1 MPSSLPDSSPGSLR
15 PLADPSLRDC
25 LAPAKLNLFLHI
37 TGRRPDGYH
46 ALQTVFQLLDW
57 GDLLHF
63 TRRDDGVIARKT
75 DVPGVPEAGDLV
87 VRAARL
93 LQTSTGSSFGVDI
106 EIDKILPMGAG
117 LGGGSSDAATT
128 LPPPLPP
135 FLLTLTHPPMLSRKP
150 TFRRTGAY
158 LWYAPRVCSDDTA
171 PLRVH
176 QSINLPMG
184 AGLGGG
190 SSDAATTLLA
200 LNRLWGVDLSR
211 QSLQELALQL
221 GADVP
226 FFVFGHNAFAEGV
239 GEALQAVELPKRYF
253 LVVTPAVHVPTAAI
267 FSEKA
272 LTRDSEVLT
281 MTDFLAQHSSH
292 ADWPDSFGRNDMQ
305 AVVVEK
311 YAEVA
316 QVLEWF
322 SHLSP
327 ARMTGSGASV
337 FAAFRSKAEAEMAQ
351 ARLPANW
358 KSAVTESLDSH
369 PLFTFAS

>member
-1 MPSSLPDSSPGSLR
+1 MSSTPSGSSRAPLRLPADVSLR
-15 PLADPSLRDC
+15 NC

-46 ALQTVFQLLDW
+46 VLQTVFQMLDW

-75 DVPGVPEAGDLV
+75 DVPGVPEADDLV

-93 LQTSTGSSFGVDI
+93 LQSTTGTPLGVDI
-106 EIDKILPMGAG
+106 EIDKM
-117 LGGGSSDAATT
+117 
-128 LPPPLPP
+128 
-135 FLLTLTHPPMLSRKP
+135 
-150 TFRRTGAY
+150 
-158 LWYAPRVCSDDTA
+158 
-171 PLRVH
+171 
-176 QSINLPMG
+176 LPMG

-211 QSLQELALQL
+211 QALQDLALKL

-226 FFVFGHNAFAEGV
+226 FFVFGENAFAEGV
-239 GEALQAVELPKRYF
+239 GEALQAVNLPKRFF

-267 FSEKA
+267 FSEKG
-272 LTRDSEVLT
+272 LTRNSKVLT
-281 MTDFLAQHSSH
+281 ITDFLAQHSSDT
-292 ADWPDSFGRNDMQ
+292 DWPDSFGRNDMQ

-316 QVLEWF
+316 KVIEWF
-322 SHLSP
+322 SNLSP

-351 ARLPANW
+351 AKLPASW
-358 KSAVTESLDSH
+358 KSKVTESLDSH

>member
-1 MPSSLPDSSPGSLR
+1 MPSTSTNPLR
-15 PLADPSLRDC
+15 PLPEPSLRGC

-57 GDLLHF
+57 GDVLHF

-75 DVPGVPEAGDLV
+75 DVPGVPEADDLV

-93 LQTSTGSSFGVDI
+93 LQSHTDSAFGVDI
-106 EIDKILPMGAG
+106 EIEK
-117 LGGGSSDAATT
+117 
-128 LPPPLPP
+128 
-135 FLLTLTHPPMLSRKP
+135 H
-150 TFRRTGAY
+150 
-158 LWYAPRVCSDDTA
+158 
-171 PLRVH
+171 
-176 QSINLPMG
+176 LPMG

-200 LNRLWGVDLSR
+200 LNRLWNVNLSR
-211 QSLQELALQL
+211 ESLQELALKL

-226 FFVFGHNAFAEGV
+226 FFVFGQNAFAEGV
-239 GEALQAVELPKRYF
+239 GEALQAVELPKRFF

-272 LTRDSEVLT
+272 LTRDSEVLI
-281 MTDFLAQHSSH
+281 MTDFLAQHSSD
-292 ADWPDSFGRNDMQ
+292 ANWPDSFGRNDMQ

-316 QVLEWF
+316 HVLEW
-322 SHLSP
+322 LNNLRP

-351 ARLPANW
+351 AKLPANW

-369 PLFTFAS
+369 PLFAFAS